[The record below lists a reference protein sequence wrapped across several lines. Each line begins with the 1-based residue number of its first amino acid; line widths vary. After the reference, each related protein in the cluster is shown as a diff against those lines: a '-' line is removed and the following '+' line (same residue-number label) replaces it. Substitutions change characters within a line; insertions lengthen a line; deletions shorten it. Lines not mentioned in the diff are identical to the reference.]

1 MFLEDKLHA
10 ADSEGTNAIA
20 GLCKKDQL
28 KR

>member
-1 MFLEDKLHA
+1 MFLEDEMHA

-20 GLCKKDQL
+20 GLCKKDYL